1 MNFAAI
7 LALLLQSGMCAQT
20 HFQSPDGAGLT
31 VVVCPMQQL
40 PATAMAPETDSELP
54 I

>member
-7 LALLLQSGMCAQT
+7 LALLLQSGVCAQT
-20 HFQSPDGAGLT
+20 RFQSPDGAGLT

-40 PATAMAPETDSELP
+40 PTVTAVPEADPGLP